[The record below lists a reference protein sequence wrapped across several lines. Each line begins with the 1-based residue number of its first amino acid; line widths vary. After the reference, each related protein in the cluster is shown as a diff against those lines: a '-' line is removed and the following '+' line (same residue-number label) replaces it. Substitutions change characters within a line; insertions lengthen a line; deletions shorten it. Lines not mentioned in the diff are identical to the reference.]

1 MTVFI
6 SCGHNNART
15 SWYSVVRDNGAV
27 GNGFTE
33 YQIVRKVANQ
43 LAKVYAGKHKLSI
56 IPEWLNLQDRIKFI
70 NKNAKKG
77 DICIEL
83 HMNSASSVVSGNEV
97 FYHGGYPELALKA
110 NKISKTLEKWMW
122 VIARG
127 AKPDTSTRFGRL
139 GFCRDTVPEAYLL
152 ELGFI
157 SHMDDIDDV
166 WSKGAASLVT
176 VINTVF

>member
-15 SWYSVVRDNGAV
+15 SWYSVTRDNWAL
-27 GNGFTE
+27 GNWFTE

-43 LAKVYAGKHKLSI
+43 LIKTYSGKQKIVIL
-56 IPEWLNLQDRIKFI
+56 PEGLNLQERIKLI
-70 NKNAKKG
+70 NKTGRAS

-83 HMNSASSVVSGNEV
+83 HMNSGHPTVSWNEV
-97 FYHGGYPELALKA
+97 YYHAEFPNLAVRS
-110 NKISKTLEKWMW
+110 NRISKSLEKWMW

-127 AKPDTSTRFGRL
+127 AKPDTATRFGRL
-139 GFCRDTVPEAYLL
+139 GFCRDTTPEAYLI

-157 SHMDDIDDV
+157 TNMEDINDV
-166 WSKGAASLVT
+166 WAKGAATVT
-176 VINTVF
+176 TVLNTVF